1 MPCTNTKSAKPLI
14 LFAGEGTHER
24 FYGTAHGAYLS
35 GIREA
40 KRIIQINIMGNE
52 CTQFLTKRLADPS
65 PSLVSY
71 KRHGSLPKQSSPD
84 IHPKDS
90 ILKPI
95 KHKKGAPSVI
105 LSQYRKPTMID
116 NYMIIWLVSNLDE
129 NENNINYLKN
139 MFNCFRVFTDIDE
152 FFAFIL
158 DVNREEK
165 VFLILSDVFAEK
177 ILSFIHKMC
186 QVLVIYI
193 ISNMRSNNEEW
204 IKQYD
209 KIE

>member
-1 MPCTNTKSAKPLI
+1 
-14 LFAGEGTHER
+14 
-24 FYGTAHGAYLS
+24 
-35 GIREA
+35 
-40 KRIIQINIMGNE
+40 MGNE

-84 IHPKDS
+84 IHSKDC
-90 ILKPI
+90 ILKPVEN
-95 KHKKGAPSVI
+95 KKREPSAL

-129 NENNINYLKN
+129 NENNIKYLKN
-139 MFNCFRVFTDIDE
+139 MFNCFQVFTDIDE

-158 DVNREEK
+158 DMKREEK
-165 VFLILSDVFAEK
+165 VFLILSDIFAEK